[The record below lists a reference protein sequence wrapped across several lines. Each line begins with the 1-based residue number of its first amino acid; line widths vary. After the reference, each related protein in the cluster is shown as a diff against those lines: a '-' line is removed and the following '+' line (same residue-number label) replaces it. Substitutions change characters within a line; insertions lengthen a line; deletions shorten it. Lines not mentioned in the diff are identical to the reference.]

1 MTEHDIN
8 EKQNCSLCNY
18 KSGHIS
24 IIAEEW
30 LIKEIKKYHPEWTGE
45 YGICRRCMDYYYNL
59 LDNVQ
64 VVN

>member
-1 MTEHDIN
+1 MTEHDTN

-18 KSGHIS
+18 ESGRIS

-30 LIKEIKKYHPEWTGE
+30 LIEEIKKDHPEWTGE
-45 YGICRRCMDYYYNL
+45 NGICLRCLDYYYNL